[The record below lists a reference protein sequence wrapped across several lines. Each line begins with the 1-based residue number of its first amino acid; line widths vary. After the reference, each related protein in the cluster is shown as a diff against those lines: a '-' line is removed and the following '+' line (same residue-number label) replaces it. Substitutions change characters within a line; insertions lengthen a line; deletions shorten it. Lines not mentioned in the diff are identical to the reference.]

1 MADSSIVRR
10 KLFMHPAHRTVGVV
24 GAGIA
29 TGPYCRI
36 ANFST
41 NVAPVA
47 PTHVALAARKLDAD
61 ACAALAL
68 FQQAIHQRR
77 DIQCRQVD
85 LDAVDVGL
93 ESLTDAD
100 CVVAFG
106 QWIQV
111 ARHWLDIDAAGLGG
125 TDIPVCPVGQ
135 SFSGRQKCLP
145 HLGEDGPMEVEL
157 AAGARGHPVLEGV
170 EPFVSCRDE
179 KRGQSPFVRS
189 RAPTEGWSWAVPAG
203 TDRRL
208 VGDCPL
214 FSSPEDAT
222 VLLTGRT
229 AREVRPVAWA
239 RRRCHGMVFC
249 TTLGSAEDFRQPGFV
264 RLMLNALAWIGR

>member
-41 NVAPVA
+41 DVAAVA
-47 PTHVALAARKLDAD
+47 PTHVALAACKLDAD

-68 FQQAIHQRR
+68 FQQATQQWC

-135 SFSGRQKCLP
+135 SFGQTRCLP
-145 HLGEDGPMEVEL
+145 TLTRGRWRPSLPPVPR
-157 AAGARGHPVLEGV
+157 ASGARRG

-179 KRGQSPFVRS
+179 KGTVPDQPSVGARRNSPRPTFGRCPASHKWGLSFFIPVR
-189 RAPTEGWSWAVPAG
+189 
-203 TDRRL
+203 
-208 VGDCPL
+208 L
-214 FSSPEDAT
+214 FS
-222 VLLTGRT
+222 
-229 AREVRPVAWA
+229 
-239 RRRCHGMVFC
+239 
-249 TTLGSAEDFRQPGFV
+249 
-264 RLMLNALAWIGR
+264 